1 MGNESATASHWRHD
15 MKNQLGIILGFS
27 ELMLGEMGSD
37 DPKRRDVEEIHT
49 AAIRAMELLSAQD
62 GHKEAGNDE

>member
-1 MGNESATASHWRHD
+1 

-27 ELMLGEMGSD
+27 ELMLGEMESD

-49 AAIRAMELLSAQD
+49 AALRAMELLSAQA
-62 GHKEAGNDE
+62 GQKEAGDDD